1 MSRSCLRAR
10 YASRSRAMRHKYATQ
25 AIVLAR
31 TPLKESATLLTL
43 LTEEFGVLRARA
55 EGLRKP
61 GAKLA
66 HALQTLD
73 QCDVTLVRGK
83 EGWRL
88 SGAHLE
94 ERWFGKLDRR
104 GRERAGRVN
113 GLLLRL
119 VHGETNDTFL
129 FSIFL
134 RFLKALSGR
143 EEEAQDAA
151 ECFTALRMLASLGLD
166 AGAIPENNEYAPLAP
181 DERRELVT
189 RINRG
194 IAASGL

>member
-1 MSRSCLRAR
+1 M
-10 YASRSRAMRHKYATQ
+10 
-25 AIVLAR
+25 
-31 TPLKESATLLTL
+31 
-43 LTEEFGVLRARA
+43 LRARA

-73 QCDVTLVRGK
+73 ACEVTLVRGK

-88 SGAHLE
+88 SGALLE
-94 ERWFGKLDRR
+94 ERWFEKLDRK

-119 VHGETNDTFL
+119 VQGETNDTFL
-129 FSIFL
+129 FSIFM
-134 RFLKALSGR
+134 RFLEALSGR
-143 EEEAQDAA
+143 EEEGQDAV
-151 ECFTALRMLASLGLD
+151 ECFTALRILASLGLD
-166 AGAIPENNEYAPLAP
+166 AGTIPDDNEYAPLEP
-181 DERRELVT
+181 EERRTLVT

-194 IAASGL
+194 ITASGL